1 MQHESSQLT
10 TVIGPWPEKE
20 TDLHS
25 LLGPPPLLE
34 GEDAAAYHTLKSR
47 ILLAVKPKDA
57 IEEIWVLDI
66 LDLLW
71 ETARLRR
78 LKTKFMRAA
87 AYQGLQQL
95 LRPLV
100 PNSAL
105 HDLGQGWAQRDPGTV
120 KAVKEVLGQA
130 GLDEED
136 ITAQTLALGRDTF
149 EKIDRMI
156 MQTEARR
163 HVVLREIDR
172 RREALA
178 RRLREVSAQVEKGE
192 YAEIAPPHREAA
204 E

>member
-1 MQHESSQLT
+1 MQRLKLVTPAMRRRLE
-10 TVIGPWPEKE
+10 EE
-20 TDLHS
+20 ADLQS

-34 GEDAAAYHTLKSR
+34 GEDAIAYNALKIR
-47 ILLAVKPKDA
+47 ILAAVKPEDA
-57 IEEIWVLDI
+57 IEEMWVRDI

-78 LKTKFMRAA
+78 FKTKFMRVAA
-87 AYQGLQQL
+87 HRGVHEL

-100 PNSAL
+100 DFDSAHEL
-105 HDLGQGWAQRDPGTV
+105 MLGWAQRDPET
-120 KAVKEVLGQA
+120 VKEVKRILGIA

-136 ITAQTLALGRDTF
+136 IAAQTFTVKCDTF

-172 RREALA
+172 RRDALA
-178 RRLREVSAQVEKGE
+178 RRLSEVSAEIEDGE
-192 YAEIAPPHREAA
+192 FAVIAPPTQEAA